1 MYIDLLCG
9 IVSCS
14 SGSWAPLWVRFMGQS
29 RSWSA
34 VGKSVIRMCASR
46 IRPWVTEPGRKNDE
60 AQGIKDEW
68 PIPTQC
74 NPNQAS
80 SITPTIT
87 STYFKFLWLFFFFS
101 SYNSTLDRNHGNCGS
116 PDGNLAAQHASW
128 TTTMTFRVLQ
138 YEIDLLANLVV
149 SSGIFECYLTLPLQ
163 TSSPN
168 LSCALWPN
176 RLALVAHRNLSI
188 PELHQIAAF
197 VSERSRQSQPFTNQP
212 MATSLGLFMLGSYV
226 QVRSA
231 PHLLLHSIAQGFA
244 AR

>member
-1 MYIDLLCG
+1 MMRHRA
-9 IVSCS
+9 SK
-14 SGSWAPLWVRFMGQS
+14 MNGQS
-29 RSWSA
+29 QLSA
-34 VGKSVIRMCASR
+34 T
-46 IRPWVTEPGRKNDE
+46 P
-60 AQGIKDEW
+60 IK
-68 PIPTQC
+68 PLQSHLPSLQHT
-74 NPNQAS
+74 S
-80 SITPTIT
+80 S
-87 STYFKFLWLFFFFS
+87 FFGSSFFS
-101 SYNSTLDRNHGNCGS
+101 GYNSTLDRNHGNCGS

-244 AR
+244 ARQWNHHLRNRTIFIPLDHPQGFGIFRGSKRTI